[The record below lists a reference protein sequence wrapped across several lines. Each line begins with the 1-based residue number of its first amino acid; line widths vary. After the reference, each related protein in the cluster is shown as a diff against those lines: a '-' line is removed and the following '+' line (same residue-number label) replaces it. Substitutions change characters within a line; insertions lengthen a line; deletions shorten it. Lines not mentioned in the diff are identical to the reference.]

1 MDEALAV
8 SHRRRMANQRKN
20 DKSKKGEGELGPRRP
35 LLRSRSDRKIWGVAG
50 GLAAHVGFDPAL
62 VRVAFVITS
71 FFGGAGLLAYLVLAV
86 ALPEDDGTGKPVAE
100 SVWARLGKVVLVCL
114 LVTLAL
120 CVAACLAAASAWAVA
135 TGHGTLVAAV
145 VIALG
150 AALVAAAFISD
161 FRRRLVPWL
170 ITAALVLAIPAGAV
184 AAADVHID
192 ESMGERTYTPTT
204 VADVPESGYELGV
217 GQLIVD
223 LRELPWTNGQA
234 IPVSAELGLGQMI
247 VSVPPTVCVD
257 GHVTA
262 KGGDLIVAGER
273 SNGIDP
279 EVDQGEPRTDAPQL
293 DLDAETQFG
302 EVIVTQRAPEEVDS
316 HNRGWKDDPDESE
329 YRGELDSQRQV
340 CGR

>member
-1 MDEALAV
+1 MTDQPKKKNTKNQKEKKEAEV
-8 SHRRRMANQRKN
+8 
-20 DKSKKGEGELGPRRP
+20 GPRRP
-35 LLRSRSDRKIWGVAG
+35 LLRSRSDRRIWGVAG
-50 GLAAHVGFDPAL
+50 GLAAHVGFDPTL
-62 VRVAFVITS
+62 VRAAFVITS

-100 SVWARLGKVVLVCL
+100 SVWARLGKVALVCL
-114 LVTLAL
+114 LVAIAL
-120 CVAACLAAASAWAVA
+120 CVAGCLAAASAWAVA
-135 TGHGTLVAAV
+135 TGHGTVVAAV

-204 VADVPESGYELGV
+204 AADVPESGYELGV

-223 LRELPWTNGQA
+223 LRELPWTRGQA

-247 VSVPPTVCVD
+247 VSVPANVCVD

-273 SNGIDP
+273 SNGVDP

-293 DLDAETQFG
+293 DLDAEIQFG
-302 EVIVTQRAPEEVDS
+302 EVIVTEKSPEEVDS
-316 HNRGWKDDPDESE
+316 HNRGFADDPEETE
-329 YRGELDSQRQV
+329 YRGELASQRQV